1 MSKSKST
8 SSLKQSALQP
18 IMLTKEQ
25 YLVLAKTVY
34 MGNWMANANRGG
46 LGDEP
51 LRTEYEEIADLIFS
65 QASAFG
71 FPKTFEHDL
80 EFDEEYQNTHES
92 MSPLSEMIDEYN
104 TENMWDELVSELAG
118 RDMAE
123 ANPFEDVINM
133 SDEQRY
139 MTRMKYVDTWDDEFT
154 EYGVQRLVVDTTR
167 EVEEEE
173 GEMGEN
179 NIKRI

>member
-1 MSKSKST
+1 MKKSKLTQST
-8 SSLKQSALQP
+8 LQP

-51 LRTEYEEIADLIFS
+51 LRTEYEEIANLIFS

-80 EFDEEYQNTHES
+80 EFDEEYQNTHDS
-92 MSPLSEMIDEYN
+92 MSPLFEIIDEYN

-123 ANPFEDVINM
+123 AHPLEEVLKM
-133 SDEQRY
+133 SDDQRY
-139 MTRMKYVDTWDDEFT
+139 MTRMKYVDKWDDEFVV
-154 EYGVQRLVVDTTR
+154 YGAQRLVVDTTMV
-167 EVEEEE
+167 VETKE
-173 GEMGEN
+173 GEMDK
-179 NIKRI
+179 I